1 MTFGLRPSVEAI
13 DRLGIPAIVSYP
25 SCRLVSRGVRIGLAP
40 EGSKASGA
48 NPRGSLSIPQ
58 PTDPI
63 RRERHEKR
71 KEDVDFCLVGTG
83 IVRCGHST
91 MRDDEAARREGR
103 ASCVGT
109 DSSEWNRARRR
120 AVPPLRPPRSVATQR
135 WFPLR
140 PRLPNVVRYVLP
152 ANPLPCLLEA
162 ISAGHTSADRSL
174 FNACST
180 RVFIHEK
187 TTFPVG
193 GFRRGPPPMRE
204 RQWSLVYHL
213 CDRLSRQNCRKLRQR
228 LRGARSFG
236 FFASTGARFRR
247 ILLGISRI

>member
-1 MTFGLRPSVEAI
+1 
-13 DRLGIPAIVSYP
+13 
-25 SCRLVSRGVRIGLAP
+25 
-40 EGSKASGA
+40 
-48 NPRGSLSIPQ
+48 
-58 PTDPI
+58 
-63 RRERHEKR
+63 
-71 KEDVDFCLVGTG
+71 
-83 IVRCGHST
+83 
-91 MRDDEAARREGR
+91 MRDDEAVRREGR

-120 AVPPLRPPRSVATQR
+120 AVPPLRPPRSAGTQR
-135 WFPLR
+135 RFPLR
-140 PRLPNVVRYVLP
+140 PRPPNVVRYVLP

-213 CDRLSRQNCRKLRQR
+213 CDRLSRQNCRKRRPAERGVWKPTCGTQPVRAWHADSGISVTRPRRQR

>member
-1 MTFGLRPSVEAI
+1 
-13 DRLGIPAIVSYP
+13 
-25 SCRLVSRGVRIGLAP
+25 
-40 EGSKASGA
+40 
-48 NPRGSLSIPQ
+48 
-58 PTDPI
+58 
-63 RRERHEKR
+63 
-71 KEDVDFCLVGTG
+71 
-83 IVRCGHST
+83 

-103 ASCVGT
+103 ASCVDT

-120 AVPPLRPPRSVATQR
+120 AVPPLRPPRSAGTQR
-135 WFPLR
+135 RFPLR
-140 PRLPNVVRYVLP
+140 PRPPNVVRYVLP

-213 CDRLSRQNCRKLRQR
+213 CDRLSRQNCRKLRPETDLQYTYIRARHADSGISVTRPRRQR